1 MSEIIVG
8 FDHIIGIKEAQ
19 DRLPAQPLPHRSGD
33 GVGVGRVQVLAG
45 LIDVSEPGILPGI
58 VPGGIRI
65 VSAEHPHRADS
76 HERTIGLRLRVH
88 HPAQQRV
95 GAGVSD
101 VEGVAFGPPSIGCG
115 DGVNIEAMGHEG
127 AGQGEGHF
135 GIVRGLA
142 GAEPKRP
149 AVGKL
154 PHPAG
159 IVGGNGVGRGE
170 FHQGTETV
178 ANDLAI

>member
-1 MSEIIVG
+1 MG
-8 FDHIIGIKEAQ
+8 
-19 DRLPAQPLPHRSGD
+19 
-33 GVGVGRVQVLAG
+33 
-45 LIDVSEPGILPGI
+45 
-58 VPGGIRI
+58 
-65 VSAEHPHRADS
+65 AEHPHRADS

-95 GAGVSD
+95 SAGVSD
-101 VEGVAFGPPSIGCG
+101 VEGITFGPSSIGCG
-115 DGVNIEAMGHEG
+115 DGINVEAMGHEG

-135 GIVRGLA
+135 GIVRGLT

-149 AVGKL
+149 AVSKL
-154 PHPAG
+154 PHPAR

-170 FHQGTETV
+170 FHQGTKTV